1 MKEIESRLSRLES
14 RLGKFDSVDQETSE
28 QIIDTPHFAFAC
40 ITERARLG
48 RDLTE
53 DDKIEIVER
62 LHETGIWK
70 TPFPELL
77 IKWLGGGEK

>member
-14 RLGKFDSVDQETSE
+14 RLGKSDSVDQDTSE
-28 QIIDTPHFAFAC
+28 QIIDTAHFAFAC
-40 ITERARLG
+40 IAERARLG

-53 DDKIEIVER
+53 EDKLEIVER

-77 IKWLGGGEK
+77 IRWLGAEEK